1 MGNHVMSKNVI
12 FTRRPDA
19 QPLSNDEIYS
29 LAPSVFAGDK
39 AAHLTDRYGQ
49 VTTGQAIGVLA
60 DFGYYPVQAA
70 QVGRGRHAKHMLAF
84 ADIVPTPLADM
95 SNGRPELILY
105 NSHDGT
111 SALKLFA
118 GFFRFICSNGIVAG
132 DGFKSRMLHNTS
144 TVHNFETLIT
154 STAARLYDLQDSID
168 RMRSKTMAPGD
179 ALEFVKVGAH
189 FRWKEERVTDR
200 TIKDIMTPR
209 RFGDDST
216 DVWSVYN
223 RLQESLI
230 RGGVR
235 VGPEDRKA
243 RAISSI
249 QQNLRINQELW
260 DLAAA

>member
-1 MGNHVMSKNVI
+1 MSKHI
-12 FTRRPDA
+12 IYTRRPDA
-19 QPLSNDEIYS
+19 TPLLSEDIMR
-29 LAPSVFAGDK
+29 LAPSVYAMDK
-39 AAHLTDRYGQ
+39 APHLTERYGQ

-70 QVGRGRHAKHMLAF
+70 QVGKTRFAKHMLAF
-84 ADIVPTPLADM
+84 ASDLRLGD
-95 SNGRPELILY
+95 RPELILY

-111 SALKLFA
+111 SALKMFA
-118 GFFRFICSNGIVAG
+118 GFWRAICSNGLVAG

-144 TVHNFETLIT
+144 TVRNFETLIT

>member
-1 MGNHVMSKNVI
+1 MSKNVI

-49 VTTGQAIGVLA
+49 ITTGQAIGVLA

-70 QVGRGRHAKHMLAF
+70 QVGRNRHAKHMLAF
-84 ADIVPTPLADM
+84 AQHNGIQPIE
-95 SNGRPELILY
+95 GRPELILY

-132 DGFKSRMLHNTS
+132 EGFKSRMLHNTS
-144 TVHNFETLIT
+144 TVRNFETLIT
-154 STAARLYDLQDSID
+154 STAARLDDLQGNID
-168 RMRSKTMAPGD
+168 RMRSKTMTPSD

-189 FRWKEERVTDR
+189 FRWAEDRVTDN
-200 TIKDIMTPR
+200 TVKDIMTPR
-209 RFGDDST
+209 RLMDDKS

-223 RLQESLI
+223 RLQEGLI

-235 VGPEDRKA
+235 VGPEDRRA

-249 QQNLRINQELW
+249 QQNLRINQDLW
-260 DLAAA
+260 DMAAAA

>member
-1 MGNHVMSKNVI
+1 MSKNVI
-12 FTRRPDA
+12 FTRRADA
-19 QPLSNDEIYS
+19 QPLSTEEIYH
-29 LAPSVFAGDK
+29 LAPSVYAMDK
-39 AAHLTDRYGQ
+39 APHLTERYGQ
-49 VTTGQAIGVLA
+49 ITTGQAIGVLA

-70 QVGRGRHAKHMLAF
+70 QVGKNRHAKHMLAF
-84 ADIVPTPLADM
+84 ANIVPAPLADM

-144 TVHNFETLIT
+144 TVRNFETLIT
-154 STAARLYDLQDSID
+154 STAARLHDLQDSID
-168 RMRSKTMAPGD
+168 RMRSISLQTGD
-179 ALEFVKVGAH
+179 ALEFIRQGAT
-189 FRWKEERVTDR
+189 FRWKEERITDN
-200 TIKDIMTPR
+200 TVADIYNPR
-209 RFGDDST
+209 RAEDSRNDMWT
-216 DVWSVYN
+216 IYN
-223 RLQESLI
+223 RLQEGLI

-235 VGPEDRKA
+235 VGPENRKA
-243 RAISSI
+243 RAIGSI

>member
-1 MGNHVMSKNVI
+1 MSKNVI
-12 FTRRPDA
+12 FSRRPDA

-39 AAHLTDRYGQ
+39 AAHLTERYGQ
-49 VTTGQAIGVLA
+49 ITTSQAIGVLA

-70 QVGRGRHAKHMLAF
+70 QVGKTRHAKHMLAF
-84 ADIVPTPLADM
+84 ADIVPAPLADM

-132 DGFKSRMLHNTS
+132 EGFKSRMLHNTS
-144 TVHNFETLIT
+144 TVRNFETLIT
-154 STAARLYDLQDSID
+154 GTAARLDDLQGHID
-168 RMRSKTMAPGD
+168 NMRSRTISKTD
-179 ALEFVKVGAH
+179 ALEFIRHGAT
-189 FRWKEERVTDR
+189 FRWKEERITDN
-200 TIKDIMTPR
+200 TITDIFTPR
-209 RFGDDST
+209 RMGDDTT
-216 DVWSVYN
+216 DAWSIYN
-223 RLQESLI
+223 RLQEGLI

-235 VGPEDRKA
+235 VGPENRKA
-243 RAISSI
+243 RAIGSI

-260 DLAAA
+260 DLATA

>member
-1 MGNHVMSKNVI
+1 MSKNVI

-39 AAHLTDRYGQ
+39 ASHLTERYGQ
-49 VTTGQAIGVLA
+49 ITTSQAIGVLA

-70 QVGRGRHAKHMLAF
+70 QVGKTRHAKHMLAF
-84 ADIVPTPLADM
+84 ANHSPLVPTE
-95 SNGRPELILY
+95 GRPELILY

-132 DGFKSRMLHNTS
+132 EGFKSRMLHNTS
-144 TVHNFETLIT
+144 TVRNFETLIT
-154 STAARLYDLQDSID
+154 GTAARLDDLQGHIGD
-168 RMRSKTMAPGD
+168 MRSRTVSQTD
-179 ALEFVKVGAH
+179 ALEFIRHGAT
-189 FRWKEERVTDR
+189 FRWKEDRITDN
-200 TIKDIMTPR
+200 TISDIYNPR
-209 RFGDDST
+209 RVEDTRNDMWT
-216 DVWSVYN
+216 IYN
-223 RLQESLI
+223 RLQEGLI

-235 VGPEDRKA
+235 VGPENRKA
-243 RAISSI
+243 RAIGSI

-260 DLAAA
+260 DLATA